1 MEFMPYYAVGKE
13 IGMTQAQNML
23 AMLEAR
29 RKGLGMSCKALA
41 ERSGLTAL
49 TVQKVLQGGKNANLS
64 TVLAI
69 SQALGAQIGLVRESK
84 LSAVKRRQARAK
96 AHQLAAITQGSAA
109 LEAQAVDDDA
119 IKRAERQIEA
129 DLLSGPAIRL
139 WA

>member
-1 MEFMPYYAVGKE
+1 
-13 IGMTQAQNML
+13 MTQAQDIL
-23 AMLEAR
+23 AKLEAR

-49 TVQKVLQGGKNANLS
+49 TVQKVLRGGKNANLS

-69 SQALGAQIGLVRESK
+69 SQALGAQIGLVRASK
-84 LSAVKRRQARAK
+84 LSAVKRRRARAK

-119 IKRAERQIEA
+119 IKHAERQIEA